1 MSGTETE
8 TEAVAETETE
18 TVAET
23 EAVAEPTCRTTET
36 EPTCRTTETEKTQAR
51 IRVDGKLVFKAVV
64 GLVVLL
70 AVSYAIGKFLQE
82 PITVAG
88 EAVLDRFG
96 LVGLFLAVIVTDSS
110 PLPMTNEPLA
120 ILAISAERPAN
131 LVFGVISVASVCAGL
146 VGYTCGRIAGE
157 ATTLGA
163 FLRRRYPG
171 FTHFMTR
178 YGAYG
183 VAICAFLP
191 IPFALSTWTA
201 GMTRVGVIKVAAA
214 SLVRIPKTAFY
225 VWLIHVGLDWG
236 ASG

>member
-1 MSGTETE
+1 M
-8 TEAVAETETE
+8 
-18 TVAET
+18 
-23 EAVAEPTCRTTET
+23 CRTTEP
-36 EPTCRTTETEKTQAR
+36 ESENPPQR
-51 IRVDGKLVFKAVV
+51 IRVDAKLIFKAIV
-64 GLVVLL
+64 GLLVLL
-70 AVSYAIGKFLQE
+70 ALSYTIGKFLQG

-88 EAVLDRFG
+88 EALLDRFG
-96 LVGLFLAVIVTDSS
+96 LVGLFLSVIITDSS

-120 ILAISAERPAN
+120 ILAISADRPAN

-157 ATTLGA
+157 ATSLGA

-201 GMTRVGVIKVAAA
+201 GMTRVAVLKVAAA

-225 VWLIHVGLDWG
+225 VWLIRVGLDWG

>member
-1 MSGTETE
+1 MSEI
-8 TEAVAETETE
+8 
-18 TVAET
+18 
-23 EAVAEPTCRTTET
+23 EPE
-36 EPTCRTTETEKTQAR
+36 EPRQR
-51 IRVDGKLVFKAVV
+51 IRVDGKLIFKAIF
-64 GLVVLL
+64 GLLVLL
-70 AVSYAIGKFLQE
+70 AVSYAIGKFLHE

-96 LVGLFLAVIVTDSS
+96 MVGLFFAVIVTDSS

-120 ILAISAERPAN
+120 ILAISADRPAN
-131 LVFGVISVASVCAGL
+131 RVFAVISVASVCAGL

-157 ATTLGA
+157 ATALGS

-171 FTHFMTR
+171 FTGFMTR

-201 GMTRVGVIKVAAA
+201 GMTRVAVLKVAAA

>member
-1 MSGTETE
+1 MESA
-8 TEAVAETETE
+8 TEAGAE
-18 TVAET
+18 AESVT
-23 EAVAEPTCRTTET
+23 EAEAEAESVTEA
-36 EPTCRTTETEKTQAR
+36 EAAAGSGAR
-51 IRVDGKLVFKAVV
+51 IRVDARLIFKAVV
-64 GLVVLL
+64 GLLVLL
-70 AVSYAIGKFLQE
+70 ALSYAIGRFLQE

-88 EAVLDRFG
+88 TAVLDRFG
-96 LVGLFLAVIVTDSS
+96 MVGLFLSVIVTDAS

-120 ILAISAERPAN
+120 ILAISADRPAN
-131 LVFGVISVASVCAGL
+131 LVFAVISVASVCAGL

-157 ATTLGA
+157 ATALGA

-171 FTHFMTR
+171 FTGFMTR

-183 VAICAFLP
+183 VAICALLP

-201 GMTRVGVIKVAAA
+201 GMTRVAVHKVAAA